1 MTRKNSKK
9 LRKFLTLF
17 CCAAL
22 LVCMTIAGT
31 VAYLTS
37 QDTVTNTFTVG
48 KVAIT
53 LDEAKVGTDGK
64 ALTGEGAVRVKANSY
79 KLMPGHVY
87 DKDPTVTVKAGSEEC
102 YVKMTVTVS
111 KASELDKM
119 FKAHM
124 NPTDSTKKFT
134 IDDVVKGWDKTVWT
148 LEDNIENKTDN
159 TRTYVF
165 YYKSTVDAS
174 ASSSDIVLDDLFE
187 QIIVPGV
194 LTNTEINAINDT
206 TITVNAYAVQKDGF
220 TSADEAFTA
229 AGL

>member
-17 CCAAL
+17 GCAAL
-22 LVCMTIAGT
+22 LVCMTVAGT
-31 VAYLTS
+31 LAYLTS

-53 LDEAKVGTDGK
+53 LDEAKVNADGK
-64 ALTGEGAVRVKANSY
+64 ALTGNDAARVKTNSY
-79 KLMPGHVY
+79 KLMPGHEY

-111 KASELDKM
+111 NASQLDKM
-119 FKAHM
+119 FKAHIA
-124 NPTDSTKKFT
+124 DFE
-134 IDDVVKGWDKTVWT
+134 IDDVVVGYDKTEWM

-165 YYKSTVDAS
+165 YYKSTVNAS
-174 ASSSDIVLDDLFE
+174 ASTSDIVLDDLFE

-194 LTNTEINAINDT
+194 LTNAEIDAINGT

-220 TSADEAFTA
+220 TSADAAFTA